1 MSIRKRL
8 NLSFMA
14 MVVIPIILFL
24 IAGFLILT
32 LYVGDLGELNK
43 LLPESHNYKQTVS
56 QESELFVSLKEKS
69 FEAPLELM
77 DENYLLSIQD
87 DLERVNTVLVIRQGS
102 NILYTSKD
110 LVNVTAMDLPA
121 FGFHS
126 SDNNIEKIDNKT
138 YSIKQQD
145 FFVPNVG
152 SASLFFIKDASIL
165 TKVTQTIYPVLFV
178 TLLLILVI
186 TNGTLTYYVSR
197 SIINP
202 IESLK
207 NAARKIKNGDLNQAI
222 EIKGKDELTELAQT
236 FEDMRKQLKESAA
249 LQAQYEENRKELI
262 AHISHDL
269 KTPITSIKG
278 YIEGIQDGVATSPE
292 RLQRYLK
299 TIYQKSNDL
308 DHLIDELFLYSKLD
322 LKKVPFTFEI
332 VDLKDYLIDYLEEL
346 NFEFENKQTKV
357 RYTHDLSQEF
367 CVQLDRDKMKRV
379 LSNIIENSLKYMDK
393 VNAIIDIYLSST
405 EDWVMIEIIDNGPG
419 IPIDALPYVFH
430 QFYRAEQSRNK
441 QTGGSGLGLSIARMI
456 IEEHN
461 GKIEIESQIDKG
473 TKIIISLRKVSR

>member
-32 LYVGDLGELNK
+32 LFVGDIGELNK
-43 LLPESHNYKQTVS
+43 LLPESHNYNQTVS
-56 QESELFVSLKEKS
+56 QESALFVSLKEKA

-77 DENYLLSIQD
+77 DENFLLSLQA
-87 DLERVNTVLVIRQGS
+87 DLEKVNVILVIRQGS
-102 NILYTSKD
+102 KLIYTSKD
-110 LVNVTAMDLPA
+110 VDHITAKDLPA
-121 FGFHS
+121 FGYHS
-126 SDNNIEKIDNKT
+126 SDNNIEKIGGKT

-145 FFVPNVG
+145 FFIPNTG
-152 SASLFFIKDASIL
+152 NSSLFFIKDASIL
-165 TKVTQTIYPVLFV
+165 SKLTQIIYPVLFV
-178 TLLLILVI
+178 TLLCILVI
-186 TNGTLTYYVSR
+186 TNGALTYYVSR

-207 NAARKIKNGDLNQAI
+207 SAARKIKDGDLNHAI
-222 EIKGKDELTELAQT
+222 EIRGKDELTELAQT

-249 LQAQYEENRKELI
+249 LKAQYEENRKELI

-292 RLQRYLK
+292 KLQRYLQ
-299 TIYQKSNDL
+299 TINQKSNDL

-332 VDLKDYLIDYLEEL
+332 VDMKDYLIDYLEEL
-346 NFEFENKQTKV
+346 NFDFEKTKTKV
-357 RYTHDLSQEF
+357 KFTHDASSDF
-367 CVQLDRDKMKRV
+367 CVQLDHDKMKRV

-393 VNAIIDIYLSST
+393 ANGVIDLSLRST
-405 EDWVMIEIIDNGPG
+405 DDHVKIEIIDNGPG
-419 IPIDALPYVFH
+419 IPTDALPYVFH

-456 IEEHN
+456 VEEHN

-473 TKIIISLRKVSR
+473 TKIVISLRKVPQ

>member
-14 MVVIPIILFL
+14 MVIIPIFLFL
-24 IAGFLILT
+24 VAGFLILT
-32 LYVGDLGELNK
+32 LFIGDLGELNK

-56 QESELFVSLKEKS
+56 QESELLVSLKEKS
-69 FEAPLELM
+69 FEEPLDLI
-77 DENYLLSIQD
+77 DEKYLTSLQA
-87 DLERVNTVLVIRQGS
+87 DLERVNVVLVIRQGH
-102 NILYTSKD
+102 NLIYTSKD
-110 LVNVTAMDLPA
+110 LANITAKNLPA

-126 SDNNIEKIDNKT
+126 SDNNIEKIGNKT
-138 YSIKQQD
+138 YAIKQQD
-145 FFVPNVG
+145 FFIPHIGN
-152 SASLFFIKDASIL
+152 ASLFFIKDASIL
-165 TKVTQTIYPVLFV
+165 SKLTQTIYPVLFV
-178 TLLLILVI
+178 TLLFILVI

-197 SIINP
+197 SIITP

-207 NAARKIKNGDLNQAI
+207 NAARKIKNGDLNHEI
-222 EIKGKDELTELAQT
+222 EIRGKDELTELAQT

-292 RLQRYLK
+292 RLQRYLQ

-322 LKKVPFTFEI
+322 LKKVPFAFET
-332 VDLKDYLIDYLEEL
+332 VDLKDYLSDYLEEL
-346 NFEFENKQTKV
+346 NFDFETTQTKV
-357 RYTHDLSQEF
+357 RFTHDASPDYL
-367 CVQLDRDKMKRV
+367 VQLDRDKMKRV
-379 LSNIIENSLKYMDK
+379 LSNIIDNSLKYMDK
-393 VNAIIDIYLSST
+393 ASGTIDINLRKN
-405 EDWVMIEIIDNGPG
+405 ENCVKIEIADNGPG
-419 IPIDALPYVFH
+419 IPSDALPYVFH

-456 IEEHN
+456 VEEHN
-461 GKIEIESQIDKG
+461 GKIEIESQIEIG
-473 TKIIISLRKVSR
+473 TKILISLRKVSQ

>member
-32 LYVGDLGELNK
+32 LFIGDLGELNK
-43 LLPESHNYKQTVS
+43 LLPESHNYKQTAS

-69 FEAPLELM
+69 FQAPLELL
-77 DENYLLSIQD
+77 DENYLLSLQA
-87 DLERVNTVLVIRQGS
+87 DLERINAVLAIRHGS
-102 NILYTSKD
+102 NFIYTSKD
-110 LVNVTAMDLPA
+110 LADITAMDLPE
-121 FGFHS
+121 FGYHS
-126 SDNNIEKIDNKT
+126 SDNNIEKIGDKT
-138 YSIKQQD
+138 YAIKQQD
-145 FFVPNVG
+145 FFIPNVG
-152 SASLFFIKDASIL
+152 NASLFFIKDASIL
-165 TKVTQTIYPVLFV
+165 TKLTQTIYPVLFV

-202 IESLK
+202 IDSLK
-207 NAARKIKNGDLNQAI
+207 NAARKIKSGDLNHAI

-292 RLQRYLK
+292 RLQRYLQ

-332 VDLKDYLIDYLEEL
+332 VDLKDYLTDYLEEL
-346 NFEFENKQTKV
+346 NFDFEKTQTKV
-357 RYTHDLSQEF
+357 RFTHDGSSEF
-367 CVQLDRDKMKRV
+367 LVQVDRDKIKRV

-393 VNAIIDIYLSST
+393 ADGNIDINLRSIK
-405 EDWVMIEIIDNGPG
+405 DCVKIEITDNGPG
-419 IPIDALPYVFH
+419 IASDALPYVFH

-456 IEEHN
+456 VEEHN
-461 GKIEIESQIDKG
+461 GEIEIESQLNKG

>member
-32 LYVGDLGELNK
+32 LFVGDIGELNK
-43 LLPESHNYKQTVS
+43 LLPESHNYNQTVS
-56 QESELFVSLKEKS
+56 QESALFVSLKEKA

-77 DENYLLSIQD
+77 DENFLLSLQA
-87 DLERVNTVLVIRQGS
+87 DLEKVNVILVIRQGS
-102 NILYTSKD
+102 KLIYTSKD
-110 LVNVTAMDLPA
+110 VDHITAKDLPA
-121 FGFHS
+121 FGYHS
-126 SDNNIEKIDNKT
+126 SDNNIEKIGGKT

-145 FFVPNVG
+145 FFIPNTG
-152 SASLFFIKDASIL
+152 NSSLFFIKDASIL
-165 TKVTQTIYPVLFV
+165 SKLTQIIYPVLFV
-178 TLLLILVI
+178 TLLCILVI
-186 TNGTLTYYVSR
+186 TNGALTYYVSR

-207 NAARKIKNGDLNQAI
+207 SAARKIKDGDLNHAI
-222 EIKGKDELTELAQT
+222 EIRGKDELTELAQT

-249 LQAQYEENRKELI
+249 LKAQYEENRKELI

-292 RLQRYLK
+292 KLQRYLQ
-299 TIYQKSNDL
+299 TINQKSNDL

-332 VDLKDYLIDYLEEL
+332 VDMKDYLIDYLEEL
-346 NFEFENKQTKV
+346 NFDFEKTKTKV
-357 RYTHDLSQEF
+357 KFTHDVSSDF
-367 CVQLDRDKMKRV
+367 CVQLDHDKMKRV

-393 VNAIIDIYLSST
+393 ANGVIDLSLRST
-405 EDWVMIEIIDNGPG
+405 DDHVKIEIIDNGPG
-419 IPIDALPYVFH
+419 IPTDALPYVFH

-456 IEEHN
+456 VEEHN

-473 TKIIISLRKVSR
+473 TKIVISLRKVPQ